1 MLVPSGKCSR
11 CVSYRASLRTMYSH
25 WEKSVLSSPTKHTT
39 SSSRTNVR
47 YLSTPLGRKRYH
59 SLRARITSTERKLER
74 LVHKIEASTKSKGVV
89 VDDDLHQDLSTIVEE
104 QTPSIHKLY
113 PEGSFKRLF
122 WEQQRELVLKQ
133 NSKQMRWHPTFIKWC
148 LNIKLHSSA
157 AYEAIRDSGFI
168 SLPSNRTLRDYT
180 HHIKSSTG
188 FLPEVTE
195 QLINREIK
203 VDSLKLYE
211 KHVSLCWD
219 EMRIKENLVY
229 DKHGVRV
236 IGYVDIGNINN
247 ELLKFEEACKQEAYE
262 TSGSR
267 RLPLAKH
274 MLVFMVRGL
283 FIKLNFPF
291 AQFATH
297 NLSADQ
303 LFPLVWDA
311 VQKLE
316 AADLKV
322 VAFVCDGASQNRKF
336 FRMHSNE
343 KDVYMTNNPYADE
356 PRPVYFFSDASHL
369 IKTAR
374 NCWANSF
381 AHTSSRAL
389 WVLLSSV
396 YKLCILLIVS
406 HVHACIFNIIMQING
421 SHISWHHLTNLQ
433 KKATSRTGLSLLPK
447 IKSEHLHLTSYS
459 RMKVYLAAQVHI
471 YRIIF
476 KYCMSI

>member
-1 MLVPSGKCSR
+1 MPSRSWTDQSKSPVSELKLCKVGERTRSCGIDGAVILTFTIKSDCCWTLNVHGKCVTPSNCSAIKHFSQSVTVDNVNEMLCCLDKLKVCPAHPEERFVRMAKDKKGFRDGKVSAVLDDSADVNLNGEKHCCTVRTKSCEMLVPSGKCSR

-74 LVHKIEASTKSKGVV
+74 LVHKIEASNKSKGVV

-113 PEGSFKRLF
+113 PEGSYKRLF

-229 DKHGVRV
+229 DKHGV
-236 IGYVDIGNINN
+236 
-247 ELLKFEEACKQEAYE
+247 
-262 TSGSR
+262 
-267 RLPLAKH
+267 
-274 MLVFMVRGL
+274 
-283 FIKLNFPF
+283 
-291 AQFATH
+291 
-297 NLSADQ
+297 
-303 LFPLVWDA
+303 
-311 VQKLE
+311 
-316 AADLKV
+316 
-322 VAFVCDGASQNRKF
+322 
-336 FRMHSNE
+336 
-343 KDVYMTNNPYADE
+343 
-356 PRPVYFFSDASHL
+356 
-369 IKTAR
+369 
-374 NCWANSF
+374 
-381 AHTSSRAL
+381 
-389 WVLLSSV
+389 
-396 YKLCILLIVS
+396 
-406 HVHACIFNIIMQING
+406 
-421 SHISWHHLTNLQ
+421 
-433 KKATSRTGLSLLPK
+433 
-447 IKSEHLHLTSYS
+447 
-459 RMKVYLAAQVHI
+459 
-471 YRIIF
+471 
-476 KYCMSI
+476 

>member
-1 MLVPSGKCSR
+1 
-11 CVSYRASLRTMYSH
+11 
-25 WEKSVLSSPTKHTT
+25 
-39 SSSRTNVR
+39 
-47 YLSTPLGRKRYH
+47 
-59 SLRARITSTERKLER
+59 
-74 LVHKIEASTKSKGVV
+74 
-89 VDDDLHQDLSTIVEE
+89 
-104 QTPSIHKLY
+104 
-113 PEGSFKRLF
+113 
-122 WEQQRELVLKQ
+122 
-133 NSKQMRWHPTFIKWC
+133 
-148 LNIKLHSSA
+148 
-157 AYEAIRDSGFI
+157 
-168 SLPSNRTLRDYT
+168 
-180 HHIKSSTG
+180 
-188 FLPEVTE
+188 
-195 QLINREIK
+195 
-203 VDSLKLYE
+203 
-211 KHVSLCWD
+211 
-219 EMRIKENLVY
+219 
-229 DKHGVRV
+229 
-236 IGYVDIGNINN
+236 
-247 ELLKFEEACKQEAYE
+247 
-262 TSGSR
+262 
-267 RLPLAKH
+267 

-356 PRPVYFFSDASHL
+356 PRPVYFFSDAPHL

-389 WVLLSSV
+389 WVSSV
-396 YKLCILLIVS
+396 YMYTVNSKSC
-406 HVHACIFNIIMQING
+406 ACMHFQYMQING
-421 SHISWHHLTNLQ
+421 SHISWHHLTDLQ